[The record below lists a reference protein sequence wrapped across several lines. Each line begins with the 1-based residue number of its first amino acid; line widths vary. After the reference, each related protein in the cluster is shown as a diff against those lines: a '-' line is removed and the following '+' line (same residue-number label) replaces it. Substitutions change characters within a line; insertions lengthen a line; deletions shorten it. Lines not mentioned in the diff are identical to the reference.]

1 MIKVAFIGGLENG
14 YIVYNYLKSNRFI
27 DLKIVITYNDQC
39 EKPNHKIFPN
49 EKNII
54 KSNSANSHVEFLKK
68 FNLDIIFVAG
78 WSELLHESLVNLPKI
93 GTIGFHPSK
102 LPMDRGRSVLAWQIA
117 EGYTSSA
124 LTMFFYN
131 DIPDGGDIIGQ
142 DIFKIE
148 ENDYISDVLSKVNDS
163 TENLMKSYFPLL
175 REGIVPR
182 KKQKLEEGSFRR
194 LRTNKDSVINWN
206 QNAKKIFNLIRAIS
220 DPYPN
225 AIAVIDESEFKVYK
239 SEIIPKN
246 KFIDFGNNV
255 PGKVIATLSDNSL
268 VISTR
273 DDFLRVFVKE

>member
-131 DIPDGGDIIGQ
+131 DIPDMFTVIGAIIITCSG
-142 DIFKIE
+142 IF
-148 ENDYISDVLSKVNDS
+148 VLNQSSKN
-163 TENLMKSYFPLL
+163 
-175 REGIVPR
+175 
-182 KKQKLEEGSFRR
+182 
-194 LRTNKDSVINWN
+194 
-206 QNAKKIFNLIRAIS
+206 
-220 DPYPN
+220 
-225 AIAVIDESEFKVYK
+225 
-239 SEIIPKN
+239 
-246 KFIDFGNNV
+246 
-255 PGKVIATLSDNSL
+255 
-268 VISTR
+268 
-273 DDFLRVFVKE
+273 